1 MTRDEVA
8 KLIYVI
14 RSSYPHIFAKYTAQ
28 DVTNMVSAWQLVLED
43 YTYSQGSAGL
53 RIYLSTETTGF
64 PPSPGQVIACI
75 HKAMPQDQEVS
86 PLEAWAMVRKG
97 MRNAGYNAKEE
108 FEKLPEPVQRALGS
122 FENLKEMSQ
131 LDIGRVETV
140 EQSHFIR
147 QYTAILE
154 QMREEKKIPQRV
166 RDQKKVCESQN
177 PRLASE

>member
-1 MTRDEVA
+1 MTKEEVT

-14 RSSYPHIFAKYTAQ
+14 RASYPQAFARQSVQ
-28 DVTNMVSAWQLVLED
+28 DMALMVSAWQSVLED

-86 PLEAWAMVRKG
+86 PLEAWALVRKR

-166 RDQKKVCESQN
+166 RDQKRVCESQN